1 MSDTIQLIQQARPVT
16 QSRNR
21 VRKTI
26 DYANTAQLS
35 SYSGNRGELIYNTD
49 NSQISYVNASNN
61 SVRFAVASIIS
72 ANTASLPVASSAYR
86 GHIYTVANG
95 TANDSVVVCAYTGTT
110 SNTFTWLTI
119 S

>member
-1 MSDTIQLIQQARPVT
+1 MSDTIQTIQQARPVT
-16 QSRNR
+16 QTRNR

-49 NSQISYVNASNN
+49 NSQISYVNGSGP
-61 SVRFAVASIIS
+61 VRFAVASIIS
-72 ANTASLPVASSAYR
+72 ANTASLPVASAANR

-110 SNTFTWLTI
+110 SNTFTWVTI